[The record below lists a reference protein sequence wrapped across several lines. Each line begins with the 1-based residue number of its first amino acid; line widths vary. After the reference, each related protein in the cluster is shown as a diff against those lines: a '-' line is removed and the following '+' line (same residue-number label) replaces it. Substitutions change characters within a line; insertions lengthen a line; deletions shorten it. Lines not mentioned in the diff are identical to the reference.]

1 MRTAVR
7 GSIRFGEVQGLCAR
21 IGEQIATDGE
31 TRARIDAL
39 SFRVLTAR

>member
-7 GSIRFGEVQGLCAR
+7 GSIRFGEVQGLCA
-21 IGEQIATDGE
+21 QIATDGE

-39 SFRVLTAR
+39 SLRMLTAS